1 MFKPEPVSCEHC
13 FMEPRCWP
21 EHAPDGSAVH
31 VERRPPIYP
40 GTTLW
45 RHGTAFTGLYMVR
58 NGCIKVMETDETGG
72 DRVLS
77 FAFAGDMIGLEAL
90 ASGRH
95 ETTAVALTEAMVC
108 FLPWPLRGEAG
119 AEGALPLRL
128 LQRASTLLQQR
139 SRAIRLADPDLSVQ
153 RFLKEIAARIGR
165 VEQSG
170 GAPAIR
176 LRLPMSRMEIG
187 QYLGYA
193 EETVCRS
200 MHRLRRQGEI
210 EVSGRTLLLK
220 SKAGAPRSAALP
232 ALAAAPAPVRARSA
246 DSTLA

>member
-1 MFKPEPVSCEHC
+1 
-13 FMEPRCWP
+13 MEARCWP
-21 EHAPDGSAVH
+21 ESAPHVGELS
-31 VERRPPIYP
+31 VERQPPLCS
-40 GTTLW
+40 GAMLW
-45 RHGTAFTGLYMVR
+45 RHGAAFAGLYIVR
-58 NGCIKVMETDETGG
+58 SGCIKVVETDETGG

-108 FLPWPLRGEAG
+108 YLAWPLHAEASAPG
-119 AEGALPLRL
+119 ATLPMRL

-139 SRAIRLADPDLSVQ
+139 SRAVRLADPDLSVQ
-153 RFLKEIAARIGR
+153 NFLREVATRIGR
-165 VEQSG
+165 EEQSG
-170 GAPAIR
+170 ALPAIR
-176 LRLPMSRMEIG
+176 IRLPMSRLEIG

-220 SKAGAPRSAALP
+220 SKAAAHKALSAHESAA
-232 ALAAAPAPVRARSA
+232 ARSTSSA
-246 DSTLA
+246 AVPARLHAATRDSSLT